1 LAAGVLGN
9 LNGAHGITGWRWL
22 FIIEGVITIGIAAI
36 AAFFL
41 PNFPATSKFL
51 TEEER
56 HFAEWRLADD
66 ANESDDADAVSL
78 LGGLKMALRD
88 WRLYVFIIF
97 QHLSL
102 LSQTF
107 QYFFPSI
114 VNTLGYGQI
123 ETLLLTAP
131 VWFATFLVSLFVTW
145 TSGKTGDRSIHIICL
160 MLVSAIGNAIVVST
174 TKTGPRF
181 FAMFLMPM
189 GAVSAYQI
197 LITWVAN
204 SFPRP
209 MVKRSASIA
218 ICNMIGNAANIYGS
232 FMYPASDGPRFI
244 PGGSANACICLAV
257 ALMALVIR
265 YIHIKENKKLEK
277 LENEG
282 VGAVPVANRIDVR
295 ATGFRYVI

>member
-1 LAAGVLGN
+1 MAAGVLGN
-9 LNGAHGITGWRWL
+9 LNGAHGIAGWRWL
-22 FIIEGVITIGIAAI
+22 FIIEGVVTIGVAFT

-41 PNFPATSKFL
+41 PNFPGTSNFL

-66 ANESDDADAVSL
+66 ANESDDAGAISL
-78 LGGLKMALRD
+78 LGGLRMALED
-88 WRLYVFIIF
+88 WRLYVFILF

-114 VNTLGYGQI
+114 VNTLGYGKI

-131 VWFATFLVSLFVTW
+131 VWFGTFLVSLFVTW

-160 MLVSAIGNAIVVST
+160 MLVSTIGNAIVVGT
-174 TKTGPRF
+174 TKTAPRF

-232 FMYPASDGPRFI
+232 FMYPTPDGPRYI
-244 PGGSANACICLAV
+244 PGGSANACICFAV
-257 ALMALVIR
+257 ALVALLIR
-265 YIHIKENKKLEK
+265 IILIRENKKLEK
-277 LENEG
+277 IENERFSATP
-282 VGAVPVANRIDVR
+282 GAGGLDGR
-295 ATGFRYVI
+295 AAGFRYVI